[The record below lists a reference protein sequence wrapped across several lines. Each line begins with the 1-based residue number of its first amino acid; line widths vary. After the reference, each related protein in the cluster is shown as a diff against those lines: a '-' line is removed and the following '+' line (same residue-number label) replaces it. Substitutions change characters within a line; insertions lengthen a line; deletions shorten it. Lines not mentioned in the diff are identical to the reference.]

1 MPVRSLPL
9 QTSNFYGFAYVS
21 QLWLMY
27 IFFFFEI
34 SNNYVTLPSL
44 DNVALKLVC
53 SLPWVEFVPSF
64 IEQQYSFSGAAYS

>member
-1 MPVRSLPL
+1 MPVQSLPL

-27 IFFFFEI
+27 IFFFFFEI
-34 SNNYVTLPSL
+34 SINDVTSL
-44 DNVALKLVC
+44 DKVALKLVC